1 MRRGHLSSCQPGA
14 RLLKPEKAAAQAPA
28 PCAPAQSCR
37 SGTESGAPD
46 RRDRRVAIAIARPA
60 LARGQKQSRR
70 AEVAHARIWAK
81 AIVRCS
87 ADPDRP
93 GRSLRRRSARQL
105 GGAAKAK
112 GVVRRRDRRRRH
124 VGHSESRPIDAG
136 RFSTSASSECA
147 RVTARAA
154 AAVAARSVARLVSR
168 ENRCSD
174 PEADRPVAG
183 SRRSISAVSDMAL
196 TTCTHLVTAYSAG
209 MSCSTSWV

>member
-168 ENRCSD
+168 PKRCRGLSGMQ
-174 PEADRPVAG
+174 RVR
-183 SRRSISAVSDMAL
+183 RRSISAVSDMAS
-196 TTCTHLVTAYSAG
+196 TTCTHLVTAYSG
-209 MSCSTSWV
+209 DMTCPTSWV